1 MWGFIGCTSCGG
13 MQVLS
18 KDAALVIICKYCRR
32 MNVLSSDEAINDQQ
46 ILALN
51 QLCKRLNVSVAAIT
65 VHQYNTAKNIT
76 DLRNLEARLLIGKLS
91 EFQRSPE
98 DIPEACVG
106 YDEKWKGSFYGST
119 K

>member
-1 MWGFIGCTSCGG
+1 M
-13 MQVLS
+13 
-18 KDAALVIICKYCRR
+18 
-32 MNVLSSDEAINDQQ
+32 SSDEAINDQQ

-106 YDEKWKGSFYGST
+106 YDENWKGSFYGST